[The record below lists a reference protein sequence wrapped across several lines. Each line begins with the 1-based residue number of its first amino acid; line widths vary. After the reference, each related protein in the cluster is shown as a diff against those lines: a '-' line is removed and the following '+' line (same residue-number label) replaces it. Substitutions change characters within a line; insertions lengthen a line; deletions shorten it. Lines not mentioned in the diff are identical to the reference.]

1 MFGLFPLDFR
11 KILLIIFVFAL
22 PLISI
27 NIQRKPGEAPWYF
40 KPFTVASEVVQTGYS
55 KLVFVVKDTTKEY
68 LNLIDIKK
76 ENRELKEKLSS
87 LEVQIAVR
95 DEIQNENTRLLGLLE
110 FKQREPMDLV
120 AAKVIGFDLF
130 SQYATVRINRGS
142 EDGVLP
148 GQAVV
153 TPVGVVG
160 SILSA
165 DAKIS
170 QVLVLTDRYSVI
182 DSIVQRTRARG
193 VVEGKTQTSAQLKYL
208 QRTDDVQ
215 VGDLV
220 VTSGLDLVLPQG
232 FPVGKVISV
241 EKKTY
246 GITQAVELEP
256 MIDASQL
263 EEVFVVRKVLD
274 KQEAPKS
281 VSSLDPEKI
290 KK

>member
-22 PLISI
+22 PLISV
-27 NIQRKPGEAPWYF
+27 NIQRKAGEAPWYF
-40 KPFTVASEVVQTGYS
+40 MPFTVATEVVQNGYS
-55 KLVFVVKDTTKEY
+55 KLVYIVKDTTREY

-76 ENRELKEKLSS
+76 ENRDLKEKLAR
-87 LEVQIAVR
+87 LEAQLAIH
-95 DEIQNENTRLLGLLE
+95 DEVVNENTRLLGLVD

-142 EDGVLP
+142 DSGIVP

-165 DAKIS
+165 NNNTS

-182 DSIVQRTRARG
+182 DAIVQRSRARG

-208 QRTDDVQ
+208 QRTDDVL
-215 VGDLV
+215 VGDLI
-220 VTSGLDLVLPQG
+220 VTSGLDPALPQG
-232 FPVGKVISV
+232 FPVGKVISAV
-241 EKKTY
+241 KKTY

-263 EEVFVVRKVLD
+263 EEVFIVRKIVGKSD
-274 KQEAPKS
+274 APKN
-281 VSSLDPEKI
+281 VSSLDSEKI